1 MGITK
6 SDLFSPAQ
14 NQLASIA
21 KVLAHPARLAI
32 LQHLVTSKSC
42 INTDLVQELGLAQ
55 PTISQHLREL
65 KEAGLIQGNIEGT
78 RLNYC
83 INPQRWQEI
92 AKGFQD
98 FFQTYWTSETKSCC

>member
-6 SDLFSPAQ
+6 SDLFTPAQ

-65 KEAGLIQGNIEGT
+65 KEAGLIQGSIDGT

-83 INPQRWQEI
+83 INPERWQEI
-92 AKGFQD
+92 ANGFQD
-98 FFQTYWTSETKSCC
+98 FFQTYWNTETKSCC